1 MNSRDF
7 DESLKE
13 VMEATAAE
21 AAGKDPVPTHSRDEP
36 VANEGEHEEVQ
47 ANGKKKRKRGED
59 DPYVSHRA
67 ALAQTLTSLA
77 FLRAPTKKRT
87 RSASTTSDRPA
98 SAHPRDE
105 TPVSTT
111 ARPTSQ
117 APVPAKGG
125 ARNKRGG
132 RKAAVPEAVVT
143 ADGEEGT
150 GIKVLRRPFV
160 LS

>member
-36 VANEGEHEEVQ
+36 VANDGEHEEVP

-59 DPYVSHRA
+59 DPYVFHLL
-67 ALAQTLTSLA
+67 ALAQSLN
-77 FLRAPTKKRT
+77 FLVLFRVPTKKRT

-117 APVPAKGG
+117 APAPAKGG
-125 ARNKRGG
+125 GRNKRGG

-150 GIKVLRRPFV
+150 EIKVSNRP
-160 LS
+160 LH